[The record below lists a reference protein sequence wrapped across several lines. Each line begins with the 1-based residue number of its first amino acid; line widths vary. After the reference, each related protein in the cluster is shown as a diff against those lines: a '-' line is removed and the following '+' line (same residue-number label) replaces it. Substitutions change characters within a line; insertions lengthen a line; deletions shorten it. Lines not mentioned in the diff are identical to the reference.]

1 MNKDSSI
8 TWVYGLTAD
17 PIHRGH
23 EQVIKNTL
31 SKAQELGLQTDG
43 IILVPTYRPNLIDD
57 KTAPCASFEQRLA
70 MCQIVAKELS
80 QELSTGITVSDIEEK
95 IYTDQPSYTYDTL
108 TALSQKHTNLI
119 LMISS
124 DHAHGHAP
132 KFRQWHRWQDLIN
145 RYGLM
150 VHERPGHPIN
160 DCFIEHLKEH
170 NTNVYVAKNLPTI
183 DISSSR
189 LRNAYAYGA
198 DVSEAHI
205 NPEVDGYIKRFGLYR

>member
-1 MNKDSSI
+1 MNKQTDIS
-8 TWVYGLTAD
+8 WVYGLTAD

-31 SKAQELGLQTDG
+31 NKAEEMGLETSSF
-43 IILVPTYRPNLIDD
+43 ILIPTYRPNLIAD
-57 KTAPCASFEQRLA
+57 KSAPIASFEQRFD
-70 MCQIVAKELS
+70 MCRLVAKDLS
-80 QELSTGITVSDIEEK
+80 RKLNTDITVSDIEK
-95 IYTDQPSYTYDTL
+95 TIHSDKPSYTYNTL
-108 TALSQKHTNLI
+108 DALAKDHDNLI
-119 LMISS
+119 LIISS

-145 RYGLM
+145 RFGLM

-170 NTNVYVAKNLPTI
+170 NPNVYVTKNQPTI

-189 LRNAYAYGA
+189 LRNAYSYGA

-205 NPEVDGYIKRFGLYR
+205 NPAVDDYITKYELY

>member
-1 MNKDSSI
+1 MNDDSSI

-23 EQVIKNTL
+23 EQVIKNTFG
-31 SKAQELGLQTDG
+31 KAQELGLSTTG
-43 IILVPTYRPNLIDD
+43 FILVPTYRPNLIAD
-57 KTAPCASFEQRLA
+57 KSAPIATFEQRFE
-70 MCQIVAKELS
+70 MCRLVTKDLSRELK
-80 QELSTGITVSDIEEK
+80 TDITVSDIEQA
-95 IYTDQPSYTYDTL
+95 IHNNQPSFTYNTL
-108 TALSQKHTNLI
+108 NALSKHHDNLI
-119 LMISS
+119 LIISS

-145 RYGLM
+145 RFGLM

-170 NTNVYVAKNLPTI
+170 NPNVYVAKNQPTI

-189 LRNAYAYGA
+189 LRNAYTYGA
-198 DVSEAHI
+198 DLSDAHI
-205 NPEVDGYIKRFGLYR
+205 NPVVDNYIKNFELYQ

>member
-1 MNKDSSI
+1 MNKQTDIS
-8 TWVYGLTAD
+8 WVYGLTAD

-31 SKAQELGLQTDG
+31 EKAEELGLETSSF
-43 IILVPTYRPNLIDD
+43 ILVPTYRPNLIAD
-57 KTAPCASFEQRLA
+57 KSAPIASFEQRFD
-70 MCQIVAKELS
+70 MCQLVAKDLSRELK
-80 QELSTGITVSDIEEK
+80 TDITVSDIEKTISRDE
-95 IYTDQPSYTYDTL
+95 PSYTYNTL
-108 TALSQKHTNLI
+108 DALSKNHDNLI
-119 LMISS
+119 LIISS

-145 RYGLM
+145 RFGLM

-170 NTNVYVAKNLPTI
+170 NPYVYVTKNQPAI

-189 LRNAYAYGA
+189 LRQVYAYGA
-198 DVSEAHI
+198 EASEKHI
-205 NPEVDGYIKRFGLYR
+205 NPAVDSYIKNFELYQ

>member
-1 MNKDSSI
+1 MHKQTRI

-17 PIHRGH
+17 PVHRGH
-23 EQVIKNTL
+23 EQVVNNTL
-31 SKAQELGLQTDG
+31 SKAQKLGLKTSEF
-43 IILVPTYRPNLIDD
+43 ILVPTYQPNLIAD
-57 KTAPCASFEQRLA
+57 KNAPIATFEQRLD
-70 MCQIVAKELS
+70 MCRLVAKDLS
-80 QELSTGITVSDIEEK
+80 PKLKTDITVSDIEET
-95 IYTDQPSYTYDTL
+95 IHTDKPSYTYDTL
-108 TALSQKHTNLI
+108 DALSKDHDNLI
-119 LMISS
+119 LVISS

-145 RYGLM
+145 RFGLM

-170 NTNVYVAKNLPTI
+170 NPNVYVAKNQPTI

-198 DVSEAHI
+198 DVSSQHI
-205 NPEVDGYIKRFGLYR
+205 NPVVDNYIKNFELYQ

>member
-1 MNKDSSI
+1 MNKQTDIS
-8 TWVYGLTAD
+8 WVYGLTAD

-31 SKAQELGLQTDG
+31 NKAEEMVLETSSF
-43 IILVPTYRPNLIDD
+43 ILIPTYRPNLIAD
-57 KTAPCASFEQRLA
+57 KSAPIASFEQRFD
-70 MCQIVAKELS
+70 MCRLVAKDLS
-80 QELSTGITVSDIEEK
+80 RKLNTDITVSDIEK
-95 IYTDQPSYTYDTL
+95 TIHSDKPSYTYNTL
-108 TALSQKHTNLI
+108 DALSKNHDNLI
-119 LMISS
+119 LIISS

-145 RYGLM
+145 RFGLM
-150 VHERPGHPIN
+150 AHERPGYPIN

-170 NTNVYVAKNLPTI
+170 NPNVYVTKNQPTI

-189 LRNAYAYGA
+189 LRNAYSYGA

-205 NPEVDGYIKRFGLYR
+205 NPVVDNYIKNFELYQ

>member
-1 MNKDSSI
+1 MNKQTDI

-31 SKAQELGLQTDG
+31 NKAEEMGLETTG
-43 IILVPTYRPNLIDD
+43 FILVPTYRPNLIAD
-57 KTAPCASFEQRLA
+57 KSAPIATFEQRFE
-70 MCQIVAKELS
+70 MCRLVAKDLSRELK
-80 QELSTGITVSDIEEK
+80 TDFTVSDIEKTISQDE
-95 IYTDQPSYTYDTL
+95 PSYTYNTL
-108 TALSQKHTNLI
+108 DALSKNHDNLI
-119 LMISS
+119 LIISS

-145 RYGLM
+145 RFGLM

-170 NTNVYVAKNLPTI
+170 NPNVYVTKNKPTI

-189 LRNAYAYGA
+189 LRNAYSYGA
-198 DVSEAHI
+198 EVLEAHI
-205 NPEVDGYIKRFGLYR
+205 NPAVDTYIQDQNLYQ

>member
-1 MNKDSSI
+1 MNKQTDI

-31 SKAQELGLQTDG
+31 NKAEEMGLETTG
-43 IILVPTYRPNLIDD
+43 FILVPTYRPNLIAD
-57 KTAPCASFEQRLA
+57 KSAPIASFEQRFE
-70 MCQIVAKELS
+70 MCRLVAKDLSRELK
-80 QELSTGITVSDIEEK
+80 TDFTVSDIEKTISRDE
-95 IYTDQPSYTYDTL
+95 PSYTYNTL
-108 TALSQKHTNLI
+108 DALSKNHDNLI
-119 LMISS
+119 LIISS

-145 RYGLM
+145 RFGLM

-170 NTNVYVAKNLPTI
+170 NPNVYVTKNKPTI

-189 LRNAYAYGA
+189 LRNAYSYGA
-198 DVSEAHI
+198 EVLEAHI
-205 NPEVDGYIKRFGLYR
+205 NPAVDTYIQDQNLYQ

>member
-31 SKAQELGLQTDG
+31 SKARGLGLKTARV
-43 IILVPTYRPNLIDD
+43 ILVPTYRPNLIGD
-57 KTAPCASFEQRLA
+57 KSAPTASFEQRLD
-70 MCQIVAKELS
+70 MCQMVAKELS
-80 QELSTGITVSDIEEK
+80 RELNTDITVSDIEEK
-95 IYTDQPSYTYDTL
+95 IHTDQPSYTYDTL
-108 TALSQKHTNLI
+108 TALSQNHTNLI
-119 LMISS
+119 LIISS

-145 RYGLM
+145 DFGLM
-150 VHERPGHPIN
+150 IHERPGQPIN

-170 NTNVYVAKNLPTI
+170 NPNVYVAKNQPTI

-189 LRNAYAYGA
+189 LRNAYNYGA
-198 DVSEAHI
+198 DVSEQLI
-205 NPEVDGYIKRFGLYR
+205 NPMIDGYIKQFALYQ